1 MPKEAAVAR
10 EDTFAHA
17 REHLSGLSDAEL
29 EARFWEL
36 AGKCVDPLVELARTH
51 TSPSIERGVLMR
63 MGIDSPT
70 AMAVVTECDTRGLL
84 AHGAGHVVL
93 KCMQAWGT
101 DAPAAAE
108 RLAAGTG
115 WDDVTAMWGGA
126 R

>member
-1 MPKEAAVAR
+1 MAR

-17 REHLSGLSDAEL
+17 REHLAELTDEQL

-36 AGKCVDPLVELARTH
+36 AQKCVDPLVELARTH
-51 TSPSIERGVLMR
+51 TSPSIERSVLMR
-63 MGIDSPT
+63 MGIDSRT
-70 AMAVVTECDTRGLL
+70 AMAVVTECDTRGLV

-93 KCMQAWGT
+93 KCMHVWGT
-101 DAPAAAE
+101 DAPTAAE

-115 WDDVTAMWGGA
+115 WDDVATIWGGA